1 MSEISLYMHAGSGNH
16 GCEAIVDSLVR
27 MMPVDRFT
35 LMTNSAAEDEK
46 YLPAEVK
53 ARTRIVE
60 EQHLA
65 DHVAAHAFYYALRK
79 VTGDEES
86 FLRYRFR
93 ALTGKNAPKLAVSIG
108 GDNYCYPIMTKDL
121 MLANSMLCRQG
132 TKTVLLGC
140 SIEPELLQTKGPLT
154 EDLYRYEKI
163 IARESISFEAIRK
176 ALSEVY
182 GEEGA
187 SKVVSCPDPAFS
199 LPVDESGLPEDFES
213 GNMVGINLSP
223 MVEDYAADPSAPLR
237 SYAELIREILRSTN
251 MKVALIP
258 HVVWDRSNDFT
269 PLRKLYEMFR
279 DTGRVCLIEDMSA
292 EKLKGVIANC
302 RFFIGARTHATIA
315 AYSTIIPTLVVGY
328 SVKAR
333 GIARDL
339 FGTEE
344 NYVLPVQT
352 LKDPQQMLEAW
363 NWLLA
368 NEDQIRYELAGGAS
382 RFRAETG
389 RNAEE
394 LHKVIHGQA

>member
-140 SIEPELLQTKGPLT
+140 SI
-154 EDLYRYEKI
+154 
-163 IARESISFEAIRK
+163 
-176 ALSEVY
+176 
-182 GEEGA
+182 
-187 SKVVSCPDPAFS
+187 
-199 LPVDESGLPEDFES
+199 
-213 GNMVGINLSP
+213 
-223 MVEDYAADPSAPLR
+223 
-237 SYAELIREILRSTN
+237 
-251 MKVALIP
+251 
-258 HVVWDRSNDFT
+258 
-269 PLRKLYEMFR
+269 
-279 DTGRVCLIEDMSA
+279 
-292 EKLKGVIANC
+292 
-302 RFFIGARTHATIA
+302 
-315 AYSTIIPTLVVGY
+315 
-328 SVKAR
+328 
-333 GIARDL
+333 
-339 FGTEE
+339 
-344 NYVLPVQT
+344 
-352 LKDPQQMLEAW
+352 
-363 NWLLA
+363 
-368 NEDQIRYELAGGAS
+368 
-382 RFRAETG
+382 
-389 RNAEE
+389 
-394 LHKVIHGQA
+394 

>member
-140 SIEPELLQTKGPLT
+140 SIERCLLQGLLGDV
-154 EDLYRYEKI
+154 EGVLD
-163 IARESISFEAIRK
+163 AAFAS
-176 ALSEVY
+176 LSQAKVAYIGNEY
-182 GEEGA
+182 ILGA
-187 SKVVSCPDPAFS
+187 TC
-199 LPVDESGLPEDFES
+199 
-213 GNMVGINLSP
+213 N
-223 MVEDYAADPSAPLR
+223 
-237 SYAELIREILRSTN
+237 AELGYEVADGSCTAHYYILTLHVGAVAGMSTN
-251 MKVALIP
+251 
-258 HVVWDRSNDFT
+258 
-269 PLRKLYEMFR
+269 
-279 DTGRVCLIEDMSA
+279 G
-292 EKLKGVIANC
+292 
-302 RFFIGARTHATIA
+302 
-315 AYSTIIPTLVVGY
+315 
-328 SVKAR
+328 
-333 GIARDL
+333 
-339 FGTEE
+339 
-344 NYVLPVQT
+344 
-352 LKDPQQMLEAW
+352 
-363 NWLLA
+363 
-368 NEDQIRYELAGGAS
+368 
-382 RFRAETG
+382 
-389 RNAEE
+389 
-394 LHKVIHGQA
+394 